1 MARKVDC
8 LGGNVI
14 LFDGSF
20 AGSWQLV
27 VARSIPAIAVERV
40 KYLYIFIILVLVN
53 NAIIGLLMEAFRVTV
68 GVIGRKSAGYPSFFH
83 VGIISDMSF
92 RETSVFDKK
101 ILYPVTISRRPQLLW

>member
-1 MARKVDC
+1 MGKWPEKSTVWA
-8 LGGNVI
+8 GT
-14 LFDGSF
+14 LFFSTAVF

-27 VARSIPAIAVERV
+27 VARSIQAKAVERV
-40 KYLYIFIILVLVN
+40 KYLYIFIILGLVN

-101 ILYPVTISRRPQLLW
+101 NFYTQ

>member
-20 AGSWQLV
+20 CRFLAACRGEEYSGDS
-27 VARSIPAIAVERV
+27 RGKS
-40 KYLYIFIILVLVN
+40 LYIFIILVLVN

-101 ILYPVTISRRPQLLW
+101 NFYTQKQYRDGHNYYGE